1 MRKPFNRLTFRSQTS
16 LSDAQ
21 PMLNPR
27 LRLRYDRPAL
37 ADLCDSDGLEFL
49 LDVFG
54 EPGDPNM
61 EVTGAGSIGGA
72 GAIRPTQFAP
82 SQGVSQTAPSGL
94 TAPQDEVQISSAA
107 RALGE
112 LEQTGQIHEARLAEI
127 RAAIADGTYE
137 TADKLDAAVD
147 RLIEALR
154 DRQ

>member
-1 MRKPFNRLTFRSQTS
+1 MRKPFNRLTFRSQSSTT
-16 LSDAQ
+16 DEQ

-37 ADLCDSDGLEFL
+37 AELCDSDEFDDLLEL
-49 LDVFG
+49 FG
-54 EPGDPNM
+54 ESGDSNM
-61 EVTGAGSIGGA
+61 EVSGAGSIGGA

-82 SQGVSQTAPSGL
+82 SQGVSHTAPAGL

-112 LEQTGQIHEARLAEI
+112 LDQAGQLHEARLAEI
-127 RAAIADGTYE
+127 RAASADGTYE

-147 RLIEALR
+147 RLIDALR
-154 DRQ
+154 SQR